1 MVCTPDGSRPRGD
14 ETDERVPTGMQ
25 NGSARTDRP
34 PRYVSRSRAV
44 KPPQLHVPGGHGH
57 NYHDE
62 MLWYWDAVLG
72 DHATVRMTDEIASR
86 AREFI
91 VADSIRR

>member
-1 MVCTPDGSRPRGD
+1 MRW
-14 ETDERVPTGMQ
+14 VPFITAWQVGLDQ
-25 NGSARTDRP
+25 LTS
-34 PRYVSRSRAV
+34 
-44 KPPQLHVPGGHGH
+44 LHVPGGHGH